1 MLERTLQGYCRHGHR
16 DRDNIDISILTS
28 SPSHPQVEL
37 QDAAQHDNQQ
47 KAELQDTL
55 FPTGCY

>member
-1 MLERTLQGYCRHGHR
+1 MLERTLQGYCRHRHR
-16 DRDNIDISILTS
+16 HRDNIDISIFTS

-37 QDAAQHDNQQ
+37 QDAVKHDNQQ
-47 KAELQDTL
+47 KAELQVTL